1 MYLLSYKLISHEF
14 LRSFPLHSE
23 KMLPSSGG
31 GVPQAFGSQNLTFRA
46 QFGGSLV
53 WGGGVFIKE
62 HIFYLKWN

>member
-53 WGGGVFIKE
+53 WGEGCL
-62 HIFYLKWN
+62 LKNIYFT